1 MVDIIDSDHIKFA
14 PDTLARLGEELIPNP
29 DQGIIELVRNSY
41 DADAKICVVDFSQV
55 ESKSIITIKDSG
67 DGMDLDAIRNGW
79 FVLGH
84 SSKADDVNKRTKKGR
99 LPVGD
104 KGLGRLAALRMGRV
118 AILET
123 RPKSE
128 PGILYRVTFDW
139 SRYIGQKLVEDVE
152 FKIEK
157 GSTNGKPGTDIALK
171 EVRTRF
177 RRREL
182 DRLARNILLL
192 SDPFGSSTGFKAVLK
207 APGYKDLERK
217 VRNAYF
223 NDAEYRLEATL
234 SNEGLASARLLDWR
248 GRVAHRANHDEI
260 SNSDQNI
267 PYRAVAANFSLWG
280 FLLSA
285 ESFSTRKSSV
295 KEVKDWLSVVGGVH
309 LYYRRLRVPPYG
321 DPGHDWLEMN
331 LARARSPEERPSTNN
346 SIGRVVVEDPQ
357 HHLTQKTDRI
367 GFIETEQFHELRRF
381 AMDALEWMATIRLRE
396 AEVRRE
402 RDRIQAPKTVAKA
415 VEKLDQIVEEIPNRY
430 RVPLTE
436 AIRKVEQA
444 AKREARVLRDDLQ
457 LYRSLATAGTTAAV
471 FAHEAAKPI
480 SRIGDLVGLIKRR
493 AVRLLGRRYDTLEK
507 PVELLERSTTSLK
520 GFTAIPIYLLKRD
533 KRKSERV
540 NVEQVI
546 DNVLEVFDPILKDA
560 KIEAARE
567 SSDAH
572 YYIQGS
578 VALVEAIMTNLLTNS
593 VQAFNREDSHVA
605 KRTIVITT
613 EVSGN
618 WLLIDFSDNGPGIID
633 IKIDEIWLPGRT
645 TVAGGTGFGLTIV
658 RDAAADLGGTIRAIG
673 RGELGGAEFIVKL
686 PLLGD

>member
-1 MVDIIDSDHIKFA
+1 MEIIDSDHIKFA

-41 DADAKICVVDFSQV
+41 DADAKTCVVDFSQA

-67 DGMDLDAIRNGW
+67 DGMDLPAIRNGW

-84 SSKADDVNKRTKKGR
+84 SSKADEVKKRTRKGR
-99 LPVGD
+99 LRVGD
-104 KGLGRLAALRMGRV
+104 KGLGRLAALRMGRIAV
-118 AILET
+118 LET

-139 SRYIGQKLVEDVE
+139 SRYVGQKLVEDVN

-157 GSTNGKPGTDIALK
+157 GSTSRKPGTDITLRDLK
-171 EVRTRF
+171 VRF

-207 APGYKDLERK
+207 APGFNDLERK
-217 VRNAYF
+217 VRRAYF
-223 NDAEYRLEATL
+223 GDAEYRLEATL
-234 SNEGLASARLLDWR
+234 SDDGFASARLLDWR
-248 GRVAHRANHDEI
+248 DRVTHRANHEEI
-260 SNSDQNI
+260 TNSDGNV
-267 PYRAVAANFSLWG
+267 PYRTVAADFRLWV
-280 FLLSA
+280 FLLSG

-295 KEVKDWLSVVGGVH
+295 TEVRDWLSMVGGVH

-321 DPGHDWLEMN
+321 DRGHDWLEMN
-331 LARARSPEERPSTNN
+331 LARAKSPEERPSTNN
-346 SIGRVVVEDPQ
+346 SIGRVLVEDPQ
-357 HHLTQKTDRI
+357 HLLTQKTDRI
-367 GFIETEQFHELRRF
+367 GFIESEQFHELRRF
-381 AMDALEWMATIRLRE
+381 AVDALEWMATIRLRE

-402 RDRIQAPKTVAKA
+402 RERVQAPKTVVKA
-415 VEKLDQIVEEIPNRY
+415 VEKLDQIVEEIPSRY
-430 RVPLTE
+430 RAPLTE

-480 SRIGDLVGLIKRR
+480 SRIGDLVSLIKKR
-493 AVRLLGRRYDTLEK
+493 ALRLLGRRYDTLEK
-507 PVELLERSTTSLK
+507 PVDLLERSTISLS
-520 GFTAIPIYLLKRD
+520 GFTALPIYLLKRD
-533 KRKSERV
+533 KRKAERV
-540 NVEQVI
+540 NVQQVI
-546 DNVLEVFDPILKDA
+546 DNVLGIFDPILQDA
-560 KIEAARE
+560 KISASRQSA
-567 SSDAH
+567 DAE

-578 VALVEAIMTNLLTNS
+578 VALVEAIITNLLTNS
-593 VQAFNREDSHVA
+593 VQAFNREGSHVA
-605 KRTIVITT
+605 NRTIVIAT
-613 EVSGN
+613 EVSGTS
-618 WLLIDFSDNGPGIID
+618 LLIDFRDSGPGITD

-658 RDAAADLGGTIRAIG
+658 RDAVADLGGTVRAIP
-673 RGELGGAEFIVKL
+673 RGDLGGAEFIVKL